1 MTNPRAPRGR
11 GSGCP
16 SRGAGGRPP
25 GGELAGGGE
34 DEGAGPSRGL
44 LHEALED
51 REEEGGGL
59 AGAGLGGADD
69 VPPDEDRG
77 DRLPLDRRWSF
88 VADRVDGPHEG
99 GVEAEV
105 VEGAFVL
112 HCRWYD
118 LGAIRLAFLHR
129 GPIVLL

>member
-34 DEGAGPSRGL
+34 DEGAGPARRL

-59 AGAGLGGADD
+59 AGTGLGGADD
-69 VPPDEDRG
+69 VAPREDRG
-77 DRLPLDRRWSF
+77 DRLPLNRGGGL

-112 HCRWYD
+112 HR
-118 LGAIRLAFLHR
+118 
-129 GPIVLL
+129 VLYE